1 MATSEAQKRANI
13 AYNRRQDS
21 ITIRPPKDEG
31 AEIRAAAAASGLSLQ
46 RYILR
51 AVHEYMEREK
61 NSR

>member
-51 AVHEYMEREK
+51 AVREYMEREK

>member
-31 AEIRAAAAASGLSLQ
+31 AEIRAAAAAS
-46 RYILR
+46 